1 VSDRDLQLGPSAVAV
16 AKAAMT
22 RTRSLVWRTR
32 GANAAPGV
40 RILFYHR
47 ITDEPD
53 SLAVKPDAFRRQVE
67 YLASQGFRIVD
78 VPEAARLAAAGDTG
92 RVVGMSF
99 DDGYRDVVENG
110 AEVLAEHDAKVTI
123 FVVPGVVDGTARFT
137 WYDRQ
142 PPVLGWE
149 EIAELDRD
157 SPFRF
162 EAHTVTHPN
171 LLALPE
177 DEARSEIARSR
188 EQVAERLGRAV
199 EAFCYPAG
207 LYTPRERGLVA
218 EAGFTA
224 AVTCDPGA
232 NGPHTDALLLHRTAV
247 ELRDGLVDFAAKVA
261 GAHDMPLPLRS
272 AYRRLRYGRDAG

>member
-1 VSDRDLQLGPSAVAV
+1 MSDRDLQLGPSAVAV

-22 RTRSLVWRTR
+22 RTRSLIWRSR
-32 GANAAPGV
+32 GARATPGV

-47 ITDEPD
+47 IADEPD
-53 SLAVKPDAFRRQVE
+53 SLAVRPDAFRRQVE
-67 YLASQGFRIVD
+67 YLSAQGFRIVD
-78 VPEAARLAAAGDTG
+78 VPEAARLAAAGETG

-110 AEVLAEHDAKVTI
+110 GDVLAEHDAKVTV

-142 PPVLGWE
+142 PPVLGWD
-149 EIAELDRD
+149 EIADLDGD

-171 LLALPE
+171 LLALSE
-177 DEARSEIARSR
+177 DEARSEIGRSR
-188 EQVAERLGRAV
+188 E
-199 EAFCYPAG
+199 
-207 LYTPRERGLVA
+207 LVA
-218 EAGFTA
+218 EAGFAA

-232 NGPHTDALLLHRTAV
+232 NRPDTDALLLHRTAV

-261 GAHDMPLPLRS
+261 GAHDSPLPLRS